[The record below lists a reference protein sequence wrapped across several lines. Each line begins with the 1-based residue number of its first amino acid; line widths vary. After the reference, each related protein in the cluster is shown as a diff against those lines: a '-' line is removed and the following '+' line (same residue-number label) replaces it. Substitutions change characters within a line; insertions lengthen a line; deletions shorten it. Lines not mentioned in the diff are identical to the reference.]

1 LSTENVSPALPREEA
16 RSLEEAR
23 ARTALPP
30 GPKGNPFFGRLV
42 NQSRR
47 DPLNFMLG
55 LARDYGDISTFRV
68 GRERVF
74 FVNSPEGVRDVLVNH
89 YDNFL
94 KGRGRKRAG
103 QLVGQGLLL
112 SEGDLHRRQR
122 RLAQPAFHRQRIA
135 AYADEMGAA
144 AARRSESWQDGETQD
159 IWPEM
164 LRLTLGIVGRT
175 LFSADVESETD
186 EIGRALKDVMVR
198 FHAFKLPGSD
208 LFDRLSLTRMVRVRR
223 GERRLRALVLGLIE
237 ERRRE
242 ARDYGDLLSM
252 LMLAEEEGGGGAM
265 TPEQVWQEALTIF
278 IGGFDTIATA
288 LMWAFYALSQNP
300 PVEARLHE
308 ELDSV
313 LEGARAASFE
323 DLKRLQYTER
333 VLCEAMRLYP
343 PTWRLMR
350 RALRDFHVGGYRI
363 PSGSLVVVC
372 QYAMHRDPRFFPEPE
387 KFDPERWTAEARSAR
402 PQFSYFPFGGG
413 QRRCI
418 GEPFAMTEGVLLLAT
433 LARHWRM
440 RLVEGHKIEMLP
452 QHLLRSKWGMQM
464 NLERRRASE
473 DLS

>member
-1 LSTENVSPALPREEA
+1 LSTENYSPALPLEESPA
-16 RSLEEAR
+16 RSETRDVNAR
-23 ARTALPP
+23 PP
-30 GPKGNPFFGRLV
+30 GPKGNPFFGRHV
-42 NQSRR
+42 NASRR
-47 DPLNFMLG
+47 DPLNFMLR
-55 LARDYGDISTFRV
+55 LAREYGDLSTFRV
-68 GRERVF
+68 GRERIY
-74 FVNSPEGVRDVLVNH
+74 FVNSPDGVRDVLVNH

-94 KGRGRKRAG
+94 KGRGRTRAR

-135 AYADEMGAA
+135 AYADEMGAD
-144 AARRSESWQDGETQD
+144 AARFSGRWQDGETKD

-186 EIGRALKDVMVR
+186 EVGGALKDVMVR

-208 LFDRLSLTRMVRVRR
+208 MLDRMSLPRMVRVRR

-237 ERRRE
+237 ERRR
-242 ARDYGDLLSM
+242 AGRDHGDLLSM
-252 LMLAEEEGGGGAM
+252 LMLAEGQGGGEAM

-278 IGGFDTIATA
+278 IGGFDTIATT
-288 LMWAFYALSQNP
+288 LMWTFYALSQNP
-300 PVEARLHE
+300 EAEGRLHM

-313 LEGARAASFE
+313 LEGGRAATFE

-350 RALRDFHVGGYRI
+350 RALRDFPVGGYRI
-363 PSGSLVVVC
+363 PSGALVVVC
-372 QYAMHRDPRFFPEPE
+372 QYAMHRDPRFFPDPE
-387 KFDPERWTAEARSAR
+387 TFDPDRWTAEARAAR

-413 QRRCI
+413 PRRCL

-433 LARHWRM
+433 LARLWRM

-464 NLERRRASE
+464 RLGRR
-473 DLS
+473 

>member
-1 LSTENVSPALPREEA
+1 LSTENYSPALPLEESPARSEA
-16 RSLEEAR
+16 RDAN
-23 ARTALPP
+23 AQPP
-30 GPKGNPFFGRLV
+30 GPKGNPFFGRVV
-42 NQSRR
+42 NASRH

-55 LARDYGDISTFRV
+55 LAREYGDVSTFRV
-68 GRERVF
+68 GAERVY
-74 FVNSPEGVRDVLVNH
+74 FVNSPDGVRDVLVNH

-94 KGRGRKRAG
+94 KGRGRTRTR

-135 AYADEMGAA
+135 AYADEMGAG
-144 AARRSESWQDGETQD
+144 AARFSGRWQDGATKD
-159 IWPEM
+159 IWPEL

-186 EIGRALKDVMVR
+186 EVGSALKDVMVR

-208 LFDRLSLTRMVRVRR
+208 MLDRLSLPRMVRVRR
-223 GERRLRALVLGLIE
+223 GERRLRSLVLDLIE
-237 ERRRE
+237 QRRR
-242 ARDYGDLLSM
+242 AGRDHGDLLSM
-252 LMLAEEEGGGGAM
+252 LMLAEGQDGGEAM

-288 LMWAFYALSQNP
+288 LMWTFYALSRNP
-300 PVEARLHE
+300 EAEARLHA

-313 LEGARAASFE
+313 LEGGRAASFE

-350 RALRDFHVGGYRI
+350 RALRDFPVGGYVI

-372 QYAMHRDPRFFPEPE
+372 QYAMHRDPRFFPDPE
-387 KFDPERWTAEARSAR
+387 RFDPERWTAEARAAR

-413 QRRCI
+413 PRRCI
-418 GEPFAMTEGVLLLAT
+418 GEQFAMTEGVLLLAT
-433 LARHWRM
+433 LARLWRM

-464 NLERRRASE
+464 RLARR
-473 DLS
+473 

>member
-1 LSTENVSPALPREEA
+1 MSTENYSPALPLEESPA
-16 RSLEEAR
+16 RSETRDAN
-23 ARTALPP
+23 AQPP
-30 GPKGNPFFGRLV
+30 GPKGNPFFGRHV
-42 NQSRR
+42 NASRR

-55 LARDYGDISTFRV
+55 LAREYGDLSTFRV
-68 GRERVF
+68 GRERVY
-74 FVNSPEGVRDVLVNH
+74 FVNSPDGVRDVLVNH

-94 KGRGRKRAG
+94 KGRGRTRTR

-144 AARRSESWQDGETQD
+144 AARFSGRWQDGETKD

-186 EIGRALKDVMVR
+186 EVGRALKDVMVR

-208 LFDRLSLTRMVRVRR
+208 MLDRLSLPRMARVRR

-237 ERRRE
+237 ERRR
-242 ARDYGDLLSM
+242 AGRDHGDLLSM
-252 LMLAEEEGGGGAM
+252 LMLAEGEGGGEAM

-278 IGGFDTIATA
+278 IGGFDTIATT
-288 LMWAFYALSQNP
+288 LMWTFYALSRNP
-300 PVEARLHE
+300 EAEGRLHT

-313 LEGARAASFE
+313 LEGGRAATFE

-350 RALRDFHVGGYRI
+350 RALRDFPVGGYRI
-363 PSGSLVVVC
+363 PSGALVVVC
-372 QYAMHRDPRFFPEPE
+372 QYAMHRDPRFFPDPE
-387 KFDPERWTAEARSAR
+387 TFDPERWTADARAAR
-402 PQFSYFPFGGG
+402 PQFSFFPFGGG
-413 QRRCI
+413 PRRCL

-433 LARHWRM
+433 LARLWRM

-452 QHLLRSKWGMQM
+452 QHLLRSKWGMRM
-464 NLERRRASE
+464 RLARR
-473 DLS
+473 

>member
-1 LSTENVSPALPREEA
+1 LSTENYSPALPLEESPA
-16 RSLEEAR
+16 RSETRDAN
-23 ARTALPP
+23 AQPP
-30 GPKGNPFFGRLV
+30 GPKGNPFFGRHV
-42 NQSRR
+42 SASRR

-55 LARDYGDISTFRV
+55 LAREYGDLSTFRV
-68 GRERVF
+68 GRERVY
-74 FVNSPEGVRDVLVNH
+74 FVNSPDGVRDVLVNH

-94 KGRGRKRAG
+94 KGRGRTRAR

-144 AARRSESWQDGETQD
+144 AARFSGRWQDGETKD

-186 EIGRALKDVMVR
+186 EVGGALKDVMVR

-208 LFDRLSLTRMVRVRR
+208 MLDRLSLPRMLRVRR

-237 ERRRE
+237 ERRR
-242 ARDYGDLLSM
+242 AGRDHGDLLSM
-252 LMLAEEEGGGGAM
+252 LMLAEGEGGGEAM

-278 IGGFDTIATA
+278 IGGFDTIATT
-288 LMWAFYALSQNP
+288 LMWTFYALSQNP
-300 PVEARLHE
+300 EVVGRLHT

-313 LEGARAASFE
+313 LEDRRAATFE

-350 RALRDFHVGGYRI
+350 RALRDFPVGGYRI
-363 PSGSLVVVC
+363 PSGALVVVC
-372 QYAMHRDPRFFPEPE
+372 QYAMHRDPRFFPDPE
-387 KFDPERWTAEARSAR
+387 KFDPERWTTEAKAAR
-402 PQFSYFPFGGG
+402 PQFSFFPFGGG
-413 QRRCI
+413 PRRCL

-433 LARHWRM
+433 LARLWRM
-440 RLVEGHKIEMLP
+440 RLVEGQKIEMLP

-464 NLERRRASE
+464 QLARR
-473 DLS
+473 

>member
-1 LSTENVSPALPREEA
+1 MSTENLSPILPREESPA
-16 RSLEEAR
+16 LKALR
-23 ARTALPP
+23 ADAAPKLPP
-30 GPKGNPFFGRLV
+30 GPKGNRFFGGLV
-42 NQSRR
+42 NASRR
-47 DPLNFMLG
+47 DPLNFTLK
-55 LARDYGDISTFRV
+55 LAREYGDISTFRV
-68 GRERVF
+68 GRERVY
-74 FVNSPEGVRDVLVNH
+74 FVNTPEGVRDILVNH

-94 KGRGRKRAG
+94 KGRGRTRAR

-135 AYADEMGAA
+135 GYADEMGAA
-144 AARRSESWQDGETQD
+144 AHRRAESWRDGETLD
-159 IWPEM
+159 IWPEL

-208 LFDRLSLTRMVRVRR
+208 VLDRLSLPRMLRVRR

-237 ERRRE
+237 ERRRA
-242 ARDYGDLLSM
+242 ARDHGDLLSM
-252 LMLAEEEGGGGAM
+252 LMLAEEEGGGTAM

-288 LMWAFYALSQNP
+288 LMWTFYALSRNP
-300 PVEARLHE
+300 SAESRLHE

-313 LEGARAASFE
+313 LEGGRAASFE

-350 RALRDFHVGGYRI
+350 RALRDFPVGDYVI
-363 PSGSLVVVC
+363 PSGALVVVS

-387 KFDPERWTAEARSAR
+387 TFDPERWNAEAKAAR

-413 QRRCI
+413 PRRCL
-418 GEPFAMTEGVLLLAT
+418 GETFAMTEGVLLLAT

-440 RLVEGHKIEMLP
+440 RVVEGHRIELLP
-452 QHLLRSKWGMQM
+452 QHLLRSKWGMRM
-464 NLERRRASE
+464 RLERR
-473 DLS
+473 

>member
-1 LSTENVSPALPREEA
+1 LSTENLSPALPREESPA
-16 RSLEEAR
+16 IKDKR
-23 ARTALPP
+23 AGAATKLPP
-30 GPKGNPFFGRLV
+30 GPKGNPFFGPLV
-42 NQSRR
+42 SESRR
-47 DPLNFMLG
+47 DPLNFTLR
-55 LARDYGDISTFRV
+55 LAREYGDICAFRV
-68 GRERVF
+68 GRERVY
-74 FVNSPEGVRDVLVNH
+74 FVNSPEGVRDILVNH

-94 KGRGRKRAG
+94 KGRGRTRAR

-144 AARRSESWQDGETQD
+144 ALRRAESWRDGDALD

-164 LRLTLGIVGRT
+164 LGLTLGIVGRT

-208 LFDRLSLTRMVRVRR
+208 MLDRLSLPRMLRVRR
-223 GERRLRALVLGLIE
+223 GERRLRRLVLGLID
-237 ERRRE
+237 ERRR
-242 ARDYGDLLSM
+242 AGLDHGDLLSM
-252 LMLAEEEGGGGAM
+252 LMLAEDEGGGAAM

-288 LMWAFYALSQNP
+288 LMWTFYALSRNP
-300 PVEARLHE
+300 LAESRLHE

-313 LEGARAASFE
+313 LEGGRAATFD

-343 PTWRLMR
+343 PTWRLVR
-350 RALRDFHVGGYRI
+350 RALRDFPVGDYCI
-363 PSGSLVVVC
+363 PSGALVVVS

-387 KFDPERWTAEARSAR
+387 AFDPERWTTEARSAR

-413 QRRCI
+413 PRRCI

-433 LARHWRM
+433 LARRWRM
-440 RLVEGHKIEMLP
+440 RMVEGHRIELLP
-452 QHLLRSKWGMQM
+452 QHLLRSKWGMRM
-464 NLERRRASE
+464 RLARR
-473 DLS
+473 